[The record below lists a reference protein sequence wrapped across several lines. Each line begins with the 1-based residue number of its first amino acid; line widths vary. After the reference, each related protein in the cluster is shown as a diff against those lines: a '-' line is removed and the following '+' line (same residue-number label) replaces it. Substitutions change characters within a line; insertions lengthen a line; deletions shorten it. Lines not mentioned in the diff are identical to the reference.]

1 MPDTK
6 SVISLSMFDSVIRQG
21 LEPAAQA
28 ALTQALAKL
37 KLDLRELEVQV
48 IEAPVCKHTITDDGL
63 FTVACSECGIQVDA
77 SPDMTLVEGLIEEA
91 KKNYANGEGELE
103 MDEEALSDLLVR
115 AATESVVNYVFA
127 DSDK

>member
-1 MPDTK
+1 MSDTQ
-6 SVISLSMFDSVIRQG
+6 SVISLSMFDSLRQD

-37 KLDLRELEVQV
+37 KLDLRELDVQV
-48 IEAPVCKHTITDDGL
+48 VEAPPCKHSLTDDGL

-77 SPDMTLVEGLIEEA
+77 SPDMTLIEGLIEEA
-91 KKNYANGEGELE
+91 KQNYANDEGDLE

-115 AATESVVNYVFA
+115 AATESVVNHVFA
-127 DSDK
+127 THGK